1 MDEFEKG
8 HGFVVVGERLPNF
21 VGFVYGNVFK
31 NALEQGEH
39 WKDVGAG
46 KDHGKY
52 SHRLQWYLVISAGAI
67 KSVDPNGE
75 VIVYKSIAK
84 WQKGRT
90 KDGVEKNLWTRHFD
104 LPKTDGSIG
113 NDQEDFR
120 SPENLNLW
128 LTGNEN
134 PTFCP
139 VLRSFLRARM
149 AKRANLNADKYL
161 QEKLKFSDEQMG
173 EYQNWLVTEAE
184 QKKRPSKRI
193 VFPQGK
199 KPVLSPY
206 VGEVKEF

>member
-1 MDEFEKG
+1 MYITLVNHRTDELK
-8 HGFVVVGERLPNF
+8 NIK
-21 VGFVYGNVFK
+21 VGFSWVLF
-31 NALEQGEH
+31 LFSIML
-39 WKDVGAG
+39 DIPLFLR
-46 KDHGKY
+46 
-52 SHRLQWYLVISAGAI
+52 RLHVWGAI
-67 KSVDPNGE
+67 F
-75 VIVYKSIAK
+75 
-84 WQKGRT
+84 
-90 KDGVEKNLWTRHFD
+90 L
-104 LPKTDGSIG
+104 
-113 NDQEDFR
+113 
-120 SPENLNLW
+120 
-128 LTGNEN
+128 
-134 PTFCP
+134 